1 MNIQKLISFVKH
13 IHHCI
18 FYYGEMNEI
27 CMWIFMLELIKN
39 KNCELVANIKVSLYF
54 YTFEDFT

>member
-1 MNIQKLISFVKH
+1 
-13 IHHCI
+13 
-18 FYYGEMNEI
+18 
-27 CMWIFMLELIKN
+27 MLELIKN